1 MWVRGG
7 VGGWAVSQPHLP
19 GALQSLSLTLEME
32 TLHVLAVYLSPIL
45 SVICSMLPVC
55 VDAHAELLCG
65 VFKLFFFDVPIAVTV
80 VNYA

>member
-32 TLHVLAVYLSPIL
+32 SYFKRHMLSANLYVLMHMQSCCAAYLN
-45 SVICSMLPVC
+45 
-55 VDAHAELLCG
+55 
-65 VFKLFFFDVPIAVTV
+65 FFFDVPIAVTV

>member
-7 VGGWAVSQPHLP
+7 VGGWAVSQPHLS

-45 SVICSMLPVC
+45 NVICSVLTCMC
-55 VDAHAELLCG
+55 
-65 VFKLFFFDVPIAVTV
+65 
-80 VNYA
+80 